1 MDPST
6 RLAFF
11 RPQTN
16 VTDMRLEKRF
26 AVIVVN
32 CMTVPDP
39 PIRNLQCT
47 VYHWPKHVVQRRMS
61 RKNAQVTPEFLRLL
75 NPSSDNFRE
84 LDHVNLR

>member
-39 PIRNLQCT
+39 PIRNLQCIPLAKARCST
-47 VYHWPKHVVQRRMS
+47 SHVEKKCAS
-61 RKNAQVTPEFLRLL
+61 YSGILAAP
-75 NPSSDNFRE
+75 
-84 LDHVNLR
+84 